1 MAPGRGVGIE
11 SMGGARRWSI
21 CEEAFSSATSRSD
34 LDGNVKLSFP
44 VNLWGRARPC
54 WGVAVSKYVRFSSA
68 GGEDRVIP

>member
-1 MAPGRGVGIE
+1 VPPGRGVGVK

-21 CEEAFSSATSRSD
+21 CEEAFSSAASRSD

-54 WGVAVSKYVRFSSA
+54 RGGVSKYVRLSSA